1 LNSGASPVEHSRRRL
16 YFGLLVVWVVFTFS
30 LTSLP
35 HRSFDLPFRMSDK
48 AAHLGFYAVMGFLC
62 ALWRRESGFPAVRA
76 ILYAVLFASL
86 AGAVDEVHQHWIPGR
101 SMELLDWMAD
111 ILGGGIGAVFSV
123 LLPHLL
129 PSLITE

>member
-1 LNSGASPVEHSRRRL
+1 LNSGASPVGHSRRRL
-16 YFGLLVVWVVFTFS
+16 YFWLLVVWVVFTFS

-35 HRSFDLPFRMSDK
+35 RQSFNLPFRMSDK
-48 AAHLGFYAVMGFLC
+48 AAHLGFYCVMGFLC

-76 ILYAVLFASL
+76 ILYTVLFASL
-86 AGAVDEVHQHWIPGR
+86 AGGVDEVHQLWIPGR

-111 ILGGGIGAVFSV
+111 TLGGGIGAIFSV

>member
-1 LNSGASPVEHSRRRL
+1 MEHSRRRL
-16 YFGLLVVWVVFTFS
+16 YFCLLVVWVVFTFF

-35 HRSFDLPFRMSDK
+35 KQSLHLPFRVSDK
-48 AAHLGFYAVMGFLC
+48 AAHFGFYGVMGFLC

-76 ILYAVLFASL
+76 ILYAVLFASF

-111 ILGGGIGAVFSV
+111 TLGGGIGAIFSV